1 MVVDLGFVDDYNN
14 AKILSWAA
22 QSYMKS
28 VVVENFDL
36 SKKLYDR
43 GVKSWAIS
51 GVIPY
56 EIKNKV
62 PITIATITIL
72 TYITMTFR
80 SVLKVGLEMIMK
92 GVLENSLVLL
102 MVMKCQVVSKE
113 TLNT

>member
-1 MVVDLGFVDDYNN
+1 
-14 AKILSWAA
+14 
-22 QSYMKS
+22 MKS

-51 GVIPY
+51 GVIPS
-56 EIKNKV
+56 EIKDKV
-62 PITIATITIL
+62 PITISITIL
-72 TYITMTFR
+72 TYITMTCR
-80 SVLKVGLEMIMK
+80 ILLRVGLGMIVK
-92 GVLENSLVLL
+92 DVLENSLDLL

>member
-56 EIKNKV
+56 EIKDKV
-62 PITIATITIL
+62 PITIAITIS
-72 TYITMTFR
+72 TYITMTCR
-80 SVLKVGLEMIMK
+80 IVLRVGLGMIMK
-92 GVLENSLVLL
+92 DVLENSLNLL